1 MGAVEDEKDKM
12 LNTHIVADPWEA
24 NLASTAG
31 VIKGSAIRELLKVT
45 EQPGVISFAGGLP
58 APACFPAEEIA
69 LATERVLATE
79 AARVLQYGPTEGFPP
94 LRAFLVELMQGRGV
108 HVGVDDVL
116 VSSGSQQALDMIA
129 KLMIDQG
136 DVVLVEDPTYVGA
149 LQAFR
154 PYQPNFVPV
163 PMDEEGLILEALE
176 AALVRLER
184 EGRKPK
190 FLYTVASFQNPTGV
204 TLSRVRRD
212 ALLDLAERFSLP
224 IVEDDPYG
232 ELRYSGQPV
241 PTLAALDTARHGQ
254 PRHVL
259 YFSTFS
265 KLLAPSLRVGW
276 IVGPQPVL
284 RRLAQIKQGL
294 DLHTGSLA
302 QAIAYETCR
311 DGLLER
317 HIPRIRAIYHER
329 RDAMLAALA
338 HEMPSGVR
346 WTTPEGGM
354 FLWLTVPEQ
363 VDVDDLLRRAIE
375 QQVAFVPGGA
385 FFANGGGA
393 NTMRLNFSHPNAERI
408 VEGIQR
414 LAGALRA
421 VQNAEFKVQN

>member
-1 MGAVEDEKDKM
+1 MMNTQAVAE
-12 LNTHIVADPWEA
+12 PWEA
-24 NLASTAG
+24 NLASSAG
-31 VIKGSAIRELLKVT
+31 VIKGSAIRELLKIT

-69 LATERVLATE
+69 VATERVLANE

-94 LRAFLVELMQGRGV
+94 LRSFLAELMHGRGV
-108 HVGVDDVL
+108 AISVEDVL
-116 VSSGSQQALDMIA
+116 ISSGSQQALDMIA
-129 KLMIDQG
+129 KLMIDRD

-154 PYQPNFVPV
+154 PYQPRFVGV
-163 PMDEEGLILEALE
+163 PMDEQGLIPEAL
-176 AALVRLER
+176 AQALAQLER

-204 TLSRVRRD
+204 TLTRARRE
-212 ALLDLAERFSLP
+212 ALLDLAERYSLP

-232 ELRYSGQPV
+232 ELRYSGEAV
-241 PTLAALDTARHGQ
+241 PTLAALDYVRHDE
-254 PRHVL
+254 PRHVV

-276 IVGPQPVL
+276 IVGPQQVL
-284 RRLAQIKQGL
+284 RRLALIKQGL

-302 QAIAYETCR
+302 QAIAFETCR

-338 HEMPSGVR
+338 REMPAEVR

-354 FLWLTVPEQ
+354 FLWLTVPNNI
-363 VDVDDLLRRAIE
+363 DVADLLQQAIE
-375 QQVAFVPGGA
+375 QQVAFVPGAA
-385 FFANGGGA
+385 FFANGGGS
-393 NTMRLNFSHPNAERI
+393 NTMRLNFSHPSTERI
-408 VEGIQR
+408 EEGVRR
-414 LAGALRA
+414 LGGVMKGL
-421 VQNAEFKVQN
+421 